1 MHDKTVYPL
10 LTSFKQESGLA
21 DQRASSS
28 WGEAEGWVLSKVGSC
43 RKTLEGDSDEE
54 VGLSPLPTVFLE
66 GLGRI
71 GSDFPFPCLLNGVRS
86 RKRS

>member
-1 MHDKTVYPL
+1 M
-10 LTSFKQESGLA
+10 A
-21 DQRASSS
+21 NQRASSS

-54 VGLSPLPTVFLE
+54 MGPSPLLTVFLK

-71 GSDFPFPCLLNGVRS
+71 GSDFSFA
-86 RKRS
+86 